1 MIGLVHA
8 QETSDCCLISIQIFN
23 SHRVI
28 SEAGSISLH
37 IKNNSKL
44 IKAIMIN
51 ITNEHKIL
59 PNIFYNRNKY
69 TNIIHILHINYL
81 WTIYLQ
87 YIYNIGSSIHKFI
100 GGLCLKFT
108 ND

>member
-81 WTIYLQ
+81 
-87 YIYNIGSSIHKFI
+87 
-100 GGLCLKFT
+100 
-108 ND
+108 